1 MTVSQSDPVLIG
13 LDIGTSSVKGLMTAP
28 GGACLAAYSA
38 PCQTTHP
45 AAGGAEQDPA
55 DWMRH
60 VAAALARFAAHPR
73 AAQVA
78 AIGVTSQVNSHVFC
92 DARGRPLRPAI
103 TWQDTRAAAQAAR
116 LDAALTPEAK
126 IAALGAPIPID
137 ASHALSRMA
146 WLAQVAPEV
155 WQNTAH
161 VLLPKDYVIAGLT
174 GEIASDPISAVGL
187 VGPDL
192 AYAGAI
198 LDLWPGASAVLP
210 RLADPLD
217 IVGRV
222 AAGHPFAGT
231 PVALGTMD
239 AWAGMFGLGV
249 ATDGQGFYLSGT
261 SDVLG
266 LISSHGTGAA
276 GIVTF
281 PEWRGLR
288 LHAGPTQS
296 GGASLEWLSQV
307 VGQQVD
313 ALARLAGAAE
323 VTAQGP
329 LFLPHLQGERAPL
342 WDSRSRGAFCG
353 MTGATGP
360 GDLVVAV
367 MEGVAFSARM
377 ALEAVETSGAQTL
390 HRLRYGGGG
399 ARSDAWSRIRATAL
413 GRSLDRVASSDVGAV
428 GATVMAGA
436 ASGAMGNLSD
446 ATGALV
452 SLDRSFD
459 PDPTE
464 AARMED
470 RYAAFCEL
478 YRALG
483 NVNALIDPFRDDG

>member
-1 MTVSQSDPVLIG
+1 MAATQSDPVLIG
-13 LDIGTSSVKGLMTAP
+13 LDIGTSSVKGQMTAP
-28 GGACLAAYSA
+28 GGECLSTYSA
-38 PCQTTHP
+38 PCPTTHP
-45 AAGGAEQDPA
+45 AGGGAEQDPA

-60 VAAALARFAAHPR
+60 VEAALARFAAHPR

-78 AIGVTSQVNSHVFC
+78 AIGVTSQVNTHVFC
-92 DARGRPLRPAI
+92 DANARPLRPAM
-103 TWQDTRAAAQAAR
+103 TWQDTRAAVHAAR
-116 LDAALTPEAK
+116 LDSALTPRAK
-126 IAALGAPIPID
+126 VAALGAPIPID

-146 WLAQVAPEV
+146 WLAQVRPDI
-155 WQNTAH
+155 WQGTAH

-187 VGPDL
+187 VGTDL
-192 AYAGAI
+192 RYAGAI

-210 RLADPLD
+210 PLADPLD

-239 AWAGMFGLGV
+239 AWAGMFGLGI
-249 ATDGQGFYLSGT
+249 AADGQAFYLSGT

-296 GGASLEWLSQV
+296 GGASLDWLSQV
-307 VGQQVD
+307 VGQEVD
-313 ALARLAGAAE
+313 ALARLAGDIADR
-323 VTAQGP
+323 GP

-353 MTGATGP
+353 MTSATGP

-377 ALEAVETSGAQTL
+377 ALEAVETSGAQTVQ
-390 HRLRYGGGG
+390 RLRYGGGG

-413 GRSLDRVASSDVGAV
+413 GRSLDRVASPDVGAV

-459 PDPTE
+459 PDPAE
-464 AARMED
+464 AARIEE

-483 NVNALIDPFRDDG
+483 NVNDLINPVSDEG